1 LKVAETMCWLDG
13 FAIARI
19 APTFFVLASIR
30 VDSLADISTEA
41 SQRIASRFIAISRK
55 HRRQRGIK
63 RTIHILDSDL
73 QGWKEI
79 FIEFKLG
86 SKAIN
91 GSAWTGTVACVSTEG
106 WRQRMVDRTCWPRHV
121 AFNVSTMSRRMQKTN
136 SCRGPALA

>member
-91 GSAWTGTVACVSTEG
+91 GSAWTGTVAC
-106 WRQRMVDRTCWPRHV
+106 WPRHV